1 MAPLIKINNLDKS
14 FSKEKG
20 DVLKDINLEINN
32 GEFIVLF
39 GPNGCG
45 KTTLLNTLAG
55 IIPPDKGIV
64 KIGGKRTN
72 EEKIGYIFQD
82 YRDSLLPWKT
92 NLENIAF
99 PLELEGMNKE
109 DRINKAKELVN
120 TFDINIPL
128 SNYPYQSSGGE
139 QQLVALLRE
148 VIAKPK
154 IILMDEPFSALHH
167 ESRNYLKVKVQEIWE
182 ELGLTILFVSHDIAE
197 AIQLGDK
204 ILIMDSGR
212 IIKKLRV
219 DIPRIRTEEI
229 QFSEKFRLLRK
240 EIISATKV
248 FK

>member
-1 MAPLIKINNLDKS
+1 MMPLIKVNNLDKS
-14 FSKEKG
+14 FSKDKRY
-20 DVLKDINLEINN
+20 VLKDINLEINK

-45 KTTLLNTLAG
+45 KTTLLNIIAG
-55 IIPPDKGIV
+55 IIQPDNGTV
-64 KIGGKRTN
+64 KIDDKETN
-72 EEKIGYIFQD
+72 KEKIGYVFQN

-99 PLELEGMNKE
+99 PLELDNINKKE
-109 DRINKAKELVN
+109 RLNKAKELVN
-120 TFDINIPL
+120 TFDLRIPL

-182 ELGLTILFVSHDIAE
+182 KLGLTILFVSHDITE

-204 ILIMDSGR
+204 ILIMDSGT
-212 IIKKLRV
+212 ITKKLEIG
-219 DIPRIRTEEI
+219 IPRIRKEEI
-229 QFSEKFRLLRK
+229 LFSERFQSLRK
-240 EIISATKV
+240 EIISETKNE
-248 FK
+248 